1 MFLAGEEESTSFLKK
16 RSKKLLLIWAEGRG
30 RRRSPWP
37 KVIKVFLLLFVH
49 KKKTFPHCAFA
60 RAGWRGGLRFWHLS
74 AFRLKFPENSC
85 RRFRLIRAGT
95 AKSYYVRLS

>member
-16 RSKKLLLIWAEGRG
+16 RSKKLLLVWAEGRG

-49 KKKTFPHCAFA
+49 KKKSLPAQRLCPGGEA
-60 RAGWRGGLRFWHLS
+60 RRLEILASLS
-74 AFRLKFPENSC
+74 FLPEISRKQLSPFSVNSRWYC
-85 RRFRLIRAGT
+85 EVLPC
-95 AKSYYVRLS
+95 